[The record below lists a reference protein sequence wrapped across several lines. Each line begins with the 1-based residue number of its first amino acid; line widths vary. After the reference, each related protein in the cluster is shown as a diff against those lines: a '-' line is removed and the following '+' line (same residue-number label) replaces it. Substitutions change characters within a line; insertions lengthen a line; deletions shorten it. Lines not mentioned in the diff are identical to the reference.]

1 MLCVLAE
8 LATGVAAMLGMVRR
22 HDLRDW
28 HTQPVAENLPLAKPD
43 TVQKEITDD
52 ATGFMLSLS
61 RHEAVLT
68 VSHPKHGAR
77 FENAGQITLRSRRRR
92 RLEGSGTRCNAAPPV
107 GTTSWAFG
115 ASAGQEPCGPISR
128 DHASLI

>member
-8 LATGVAAMLGMVRR
+8 LVTSVAAMLGMVRR

-52 ATGFMLSLS
+52 ATGRMLSLS
-61 RHEAVLT
+61 KHEAVLT

-92 RLEGSGTRCNAAPPV
+92 RLEGSGTRCKAVLPGRAA
-107 GTTSWAFG
+107 SCAHG

-128 DHASLI
+128 DPISLI